1 MAKKVKTLAQYRNDL
16 AIPETQK
23 KLHDIM
29 KAYSFPQPTAPEDTG
44 VKGKHYGFPLQGKKS
59 LPYRSTGYNTD
70 KPFGDL
76 GTPSIDYSKTT
87 KFGDYEVSY
96 LD

>member
-1 MAKKVKTLAQYRNDL
+1 MAKKVKSLAAYKKDL
-16 AIPETQK
+16 EISDSRK
-23 KLHDIM
+23 KMQDIM
-29 KAYSFPQPTAPEDTG
+29 KNYAFPDPDAPEDSF

-59 LPYRSTGYNTD
+59 LPYRSKGYNTD

-76 GTPSIDYSKTT
+76 GTPSIDFSKTS
-87 KFGDYEVSY
+87 KFDDYEVSH

>member
-1 MAKKVKTLAQYRNDL
+1 MAKKVKSLAAYKKDL
-16 AIPETQK
+16 EISDSQK
-23 KLHDIM
+23 NLQDIM
-29 KAYSFPQPTAPEDTG
+29 KTYAFPDTNAPEDTF

-59 LPYRSTGYNTD
+59 LPYRAKGYNTD

-76 GTPSIDYSKTT
+76 GTPSIDYSK
-87 KFGDYEVSY
+87 KSKYNDYEVSY

>member
-1 MAKKVKTLAQYRNDL
+1 MAKKIKSLAAYKKDL
-16 AIPETQK
+16 EISDSRK
-23 KLHDIM
+23 KMQDIM
-29 KAYSFPQPTAPEDTG
+29 KSYAFPDPNAPEDTF

-59 LPYRSTGYNTD
+59 LPYRSKGYNTD

-76 GTPSIDYSKTT
+76 GTPSIDFSKTS
-87 KFGDYEVSY
+87 KFDDYEVSH

>member
-1 MAKKVKTLAQYRNDL
+1 MAKKFKTLEQFKKDTE
-16 AIPETQK
+16 IGGSQK
-23 KLHDIM
+23 KLQDIM
-29 KAYSFPQPTAPEDTG
+29 KVYAFPQPDAPENTF

-59 LPYRSTGYNTD
+59 LPYRSKGYNTD

-76 GTPSIDYSKTT
+76 GTPSIDFSKNS
-87 KFGDYEVSY
+87 KFDGYEVSY